1 MTTKRVSS
9 IATLARSRLQT
20 VRADRPL
27 REVSQLLSNTH
38 ISLIVVCDQDERM
51 IGVVSKS
58 DVVRQIGRCA
68 GHTCSDTVEG
78 VMTRDVVSCCTT
90 DGLSDVLS
98 IMQVKGLVHIP
109 VVEADGKP
117 SGVVNAR
124 DALREL
130 VLEGQYEEALL
141 RDYVMG
147 VGYH

>member
-1 MTTKRVSS
+1 MT
-9 IATLARSRLQT
+9 RSRLQT
-20 VRADRPL
+20 VRTNSPL
-27 REVSQLLSNTH
+27 REVAQLLSNTH
-38 ISLIVVCDQDERM
+38 ISLVVVCDQDERM

-68 GHTCSDTVEG
+68 GHTCTDTVEG

>member
-1 MTTKRVSS
+1 MNTKRVSS
-9 IATLARSRLQT
+9 IATMTRSRLQT
-20 VRADRPL
+20 VRTNSPL
-27 REVSQLLSNTH
+27 REVAQLLSTTH
-38 ISLIVVCDQDERM
+38 ISLVVVCDQDERM
-51 IGVVSKS
+51 VGVVSKA

-68 GHTCSDTVEG
+68 GHTCTDTVEG

-109 VVEADGKP
+109 VIEADGKP

>member
-1 MTTKRVSS
+1 MNTKRVSS
-9 IATLARSRLQT
+9 IATMTRSRLQT
-20 VRADRPL
+20 VRTNSPL
-27 REVSQLLSNTH
+27 REVAQLLSNTH
-38 ISLIVVCDQDERM
+38 ISLVVVCDQDERM
-51 IGVVSKS
+51 VGVVSKA

-68 GHTCSDTVEG
+68 GHTCTDTVEG

-109 VVEADGKP
+109 VIEADGKP